1 MRRRYRLHL
10 NSDFQRLRAKG
21 QVKRHPDLMISYLP
35 NDLSYSRYG
44 FITVKRLGNAVK
56 RNRVRRLIRE
66 NVRLQHPHTM
76 QGYDVVFIARP
87 SIVGKPFQQVQ
98 RIVNDLFRRA
108 GLLIKEQNQ

>member
-1 MRRRYRLHL
+1 MRRRNRLYL
-10 NSDFQRLRAKG
+10 NSDFQRLRTHG

-35 NDLSYSRYG
+35 NELADNRYG

-66 NVRLQHPHTM
+66 GVRLQNPHIQ
-76 QGYDVVFIARP
+76 QGYDVIFIARP
-87 SIVGKPFQQVQ
+87 PIVGKPFHHVQ

-108 GLLIKEQNQ
+108 GLVLKEQNQ

>member
-1 MRRRYRLHL
+1 MHL
-10 NSDFQRLRAKG
+10 NSDFQRLREKG

-35 NDLSYSRYG
+35 NDLSYNRYG
-44 FITVKRLGNAVK
+44 FIITKRLGNAVK

-66 NVRLQHPHTM
+66 NVRLQNPHTI

-87 SIVGKPFQQVQ
+87 SIVEKPFQQVQ

-108 GLLIKEQNQ
+108 GLLMKEQNQ

>member
-10 NSDFQRLRAKG
+10 KSDFQRLREKG
-21 QVKRHPDLMISYLP
+21 QVKRHPELMISYLQ
-35 NDLSYSRYG
+35 NDLPHNRYG
-44 FITVKRLGNAVK
+44 FITVKRLGNAVT

-66 NVRLQHPHTM
+66 NVRLQIPHTM

-87 SIVGKPFQQVQ
+87 SIVGKPFKHVQ

-108 GLLIKEQNQ
+108 RLLTKEQNQ